1 LFVDGNL
8 KPIDCVMDNNSEL
21 DVFKYKPTNYKEMDK
36 WLNSFSRQ
44 AWRGVLGAYA
54 AGGNRSVV
62 QYLKLTYLSTLE
74 KWEEKDLL
82 HFFAC
87 RKWSDFLIQ

>member
-1 LFVDGNL
+1 METQNRL
-8 KPIDCVMDNNSEL
+8 DCVMDFSHYK
-21 DVFKYKPTNYKEMDK
+21 DKPTNYKEMDK

-62 QYLKLTYLSTLE
+62 QYLKLVYKNNLD